1 MEGFACWNCWF
12 CRHGWGVK
20 CGRQM
25 THAQD
30 SLPVGSAQ
38 SPAVD
43 NLLWM
48 LLLLLSRFQLCPNL
62 CDPMDGSPPGAP
74 VLGILQARTLEWVAI
89 SFSNAWKWKA
99 KMKSLSR
106 VWLLATSWTAAHQA
120 LPPMGFSRQEYWC
133 GVPLP
138 SPWILGPNQC
148 QSSLTPQ
155 QWASFAFL
163 KEALLF
169 ILFNLLIGCTT
180 WHTGSYLPARDWACP
195 HWELRVVTTGLPGS
209 SSFALYIHLWPVNIE
224 LTLGF
229 ILQHS
234 QLNILLSNS
243 STFLTYMQSTS
254 RETLGWKKHKLESRL
269 PGEISI
275 TSDVQM
281 TLPLW
286 QKVKRN

>member
-1 MEGFACWNCWF
+1 MEGFASWNCWF

-20 CGRQM
+20 CGRHV
-25 THAQD
+25 TRAQD

-43 NLLWM
+43 NLSWM
-48 LLLLLSRFQLCPNL
+48 LLLQLLSRFQSCPTL
-62 CDPMDGSPPGAP
+62 CDPVDGSPPGAP

-106 VWLLATSWTAAHQA
+106 VWLLVTSRTVAYQA
-120 LPPMGFSRQEYWC
+120 PPPMGFSRQEYWC

-155 QWASFAFL
+155 QWASFVFL

-169 ILFNLLIGCTT
+169 ILFNLLIDCTM
-180 WHTGSYLPARDWACP
+180 WHRGSYFPRQGLSLCPP
-195 HWELRVVTTGLPGS
+195 HWEVRVLTTGLPEK
-209 SSFALYIHLWPVNIE
+209 FLLRILYPSLASQHWIDSWFHITT
-224 LTLGF
+224 LTL
-229 ILQHS
+229 
-234 QLNILLSNS
+234 N
-243 STFLTYMQSTS
+243 
-254 RETLGWKKHKLESRL
+254 
-269 PGEISI
+269 
-275 TSDVQM
+275 
-281 TLPLW
+281 
-286 QKVKRN
+286 